1 MNQLCFL
8 DFWNMDYILFSMT
21 RQVIVVGDKKCTQL
35 ISRRVLKGNGR
46 GSFAAIAIEGVFLSF
61 FLLEKTV

>member
-1 MNQLCFL
+1 
-8 DFWNMDYILFSMT
+8 MDYILFSMT

-35 ISRRVLKGNGR
+35 ISRRVLKGNER